1 MTHTMSLL
9 RDIQDSAVD
18 SQVQLT
24 SLLRKCKI
32 LSVRL
37 GSAEF
42 EKWIDNE
49 LNGYSLED
57 TVPEYRVLQVNS
69 KGHFSGPFRSI
80 RYADIPLSRI
90 PEELH
95 EILHTSFLT
104 QSIASL
110 ESLVENATNGSAMEP
125 WGPDLVAYV
134 GRNIYKDMNCVQAW
148 RVIPI
153 NSIVAAIDSVRT
165 RILNFVLEIEAEI
178 PNAGETP
185 INSVSIP
192 KERVTQIFNT
202 YITGNVGNVAT
213 GSTNIKQ
220 KTRMSEQKEE
230 IFADMLDVLS
240 KMDADPDAISQ
251 LSDTVEEMRD
261 AKESERFKAAY
272 QKFMSIL
279 ADHMQVFGTVLAP
292 YLPALSEMLP

>member
-1 MTHTMSLL
+1 MSLL
-9 RDIQDSAVD
+9 RDIRDSAVD
-18 SQVQLT
+18 SRVPIT

-32 LSVRL
+32 LSMHL
-37 GSAEF
+37 GSIEF
-42 EKWIDNE
+42 KEWIDNE
-49 LNGYSLED
+49 LNGYSSID
-57 TVPEYRVLQVNS
+57 AIPKYRVLRVNS
-69 KGHFSGPFRSI
+69 KGHFSGPFQSAI
-80 RYADIPLSRI
+80 RNADIPLSCI
-90 PEELH
+90 LEEFH
-95 EILHTSFLT
+95 EVLHTSFLM

-110 ESLVENATNGSAMEP
+110 ESLVENATSGSAMEP
-125 WGPDLVAYV
+125 WNPDLVAYV
-134 GRNIYKDMNCVQAW
+134 GKNIYKGMNCVQAW
-148 RVIPI
+148 KVIPI
-153 NSIVAAIDSVRT
+153 NSVVAAIDSVRT
-165 RILNFVLEIEAEI
+165 RILNFVLEIEAEV
-178 PNAGETP
+178 PNAGEVP
-185 INSVSIP
+185 INSVSVP
-192 KERVTQIFNT
+192 KEKVTQIFNT

-220 KTRMSEQKEE
+220 KTRMSEQKEK

-279 ADHMQVFGTVLAP
+279 ADHIQVFGTVLAP